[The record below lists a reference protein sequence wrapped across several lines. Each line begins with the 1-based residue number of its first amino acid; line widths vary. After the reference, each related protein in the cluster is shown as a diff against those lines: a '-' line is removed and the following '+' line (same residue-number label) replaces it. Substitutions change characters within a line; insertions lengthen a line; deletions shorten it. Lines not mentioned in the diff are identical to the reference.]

1 MTNRA
6 SQQAC
11 NEHEMRSG
19 TTYLQR
25 SRDDFSR
32 AQATALTALAQ
43 AGRACSAREL
53 AGGPR
58 IGPITLTLQ
67 WLVTKGHVRT
77 EVHRPTGEGRPERVY
92 ELTDDGR
99 AAYQRLT
106 THAPAARPLAAP
118 ETRK

>member
-1 MTNRA
+1 MINRT
-6 SQQAC
+6 SQQ
-11 NEHEMRSG
+11 NRPEREMRSD
-19 TTYLQR
+19 TVHLQW

-53 AGGPR
+53 AGGHH

-77 EVHRPTGEGRPERVY
+77 EIRRPTGAGHAEPVY
-92 ELTDDGR
+92 ELTDEGR
-99 AAYQRLT
+99 STHQRLK
-106 THAPAARPLAAP
+106 THP
-118 ETRK
+118 

>member
-1 MTNRA
+1 MH
-6 SQQAC
+6 SD
-11 NEHEMRSG
+11 

-43 AGRACSAREL
+43 AARACSAREL
-53 AGGPR
+53 AGGHH

-77 EVHRPTGEGRPERVY
+77 EVRRPTGAERPEPVY
-92 ELTDDGR
+92 ELTDEGR
-99 AAYQRLT
+99 AVYQRLT
-106 THAPAARPLAAP
+106 THTGSLPAYDGLNP
-118 ETRK
+118 